1 MTRVLGRL
9 ITLIPAITL
18 TLAEDLAGESDL
30 DRAEENLAEFKAQK
44 N

>member
-1 MTRVLGRL
+1 MTRVLGVL
-9 ITLIPAITL
+9 ITAKL
-18 TLAEDLAGESDL
+18 DL